1 MNKRPEASGHHATYG
16 GQEKPFLTYG
26 GDMFYL
32 TYETLL
38 GGMSVKWQN
47 GTNRQID
54 R

>member
-1 MNKRPEASGHHATYG
+1 LWAPRYLW
-16 GQEKPFLTYG
+16 GQEKTCLTYG

-32 TYETLL
+32 TDETRL

-47 GTNRQID
+47 GTDRQID